1 MKRFSDQF
9 PTFFDWQNKIRITS
23 YAKQITRLHFL
34 YPDSTLSQLSGRKRL
49 PNIKLSIHLVDPRG
63 LRPKEKAMRRISLS
77 VLNRIRRGKNPRN
90 VINDSQIS
98 EKNILKHLGN
108 NIKIKNKT
116 IRVTKTDKIPR
127 QMMISENGKEI
138 LIIVKNS
145 KDASKIGQYHNAK
158 RQFLESGDSSG
169 LKKFKK
175 IKIKDIDGKLHQ
187 FETSPKKIIEIED
200 RKEEPEFFDIYAS

>member
-9 PTFFDWQNKIRITS
+9 HTFFDWQNNAKITN
-23 YAKQITRLHFL
+23 YAKRISRLHYF
-34 YPDSTLSQLSGRKRL
+34 YPDASLSQLSGRQRL
-49 PNIKLSIHLVDPRG
+49 PNTKLPIHLVDPRG
-63 LRPKEKAMRRISLS
+63 LRPNEKVLRRTSLS
-77 VLNRIRRGKNPRN
+77 ILNRIRRRENPQN
-90 VINDSQIS
+90 IINDSQIS

-108 NIKIKNKT
+108 NIKIKNNSIK
-116 IRVTKTDKIPR
+116 VTKIDKIPR
-127 QMMISENGKEI
+127 EMIISENGKEI

-158 RQFLESGDSSG
+158 RQFLESGNSSS

-175 IKIKDIDGKLHQ
+175 IKIKDADGKIHQ

-200 RKEEPEFFDIYAS
+200 RKEEPEFFDIYSS